1 MSEPAAL
8 DDPLRTPPENP
19 DEPPRAAFRW
29 ASLPSAIRRFMPQ
42 SWAQLITITIAIVSL
57 AISLI
62 TSQSQTQRQ
71 LRQQLTD
78 TLDRRMAI
86 TLEIQK
92 LNVERLTATDPQLA
106 SALQNDLGIL
116 GAQDYALIAH
126 AADIARQIPDEVE
139 WMDYSILANGFAL
152 AGDLENAERYY
163 LETIGAVPSDFAEQW
178 ARNGYAWFLYSQ
190 PARIED
196 GRAQY
201 EAIIT
206 LINRI
211 QVDEELRRSY
221 LVNAYKSWAQS
232 EANIGN
238 LERVDEVLQRGCEV
252 ATSSEMARVR
262 DALTFDL
269 NQLWTLVYQFFGAGR
284 APQCEVG
291 SG

>member
-1 MSEPAAL
+1 QERGAVGGLLGVRRPIPRYAAPAPRRKTLRGKRFTNSTIEHKIQKRLTQPRLESPMSEPAAL

-211 QVDEELRRSY
+211 
-221 LVNAYKSWAQS
+221 
-232 EANIGN
+232 
-238 LERVDEVLQRGCEV
+238 
-252 ATSSEMARVR
+252 
-262 DALTFDL
+262 
-269 NQLWTLVYQFFGAGR
+269 
-284 APQCEVG
+284 
-291 SG
+291 